1 MMMTASRPMHGDNW
15 TMMSCGL
22 CTELQCWE
30 LSSFVVGCA
39 ECGRRLRQLR
49 SRRDIAGWVEKQVR
63 RSQGKFAPPSAAS
76 NRTMYAHPRW
86 TEKLR
91 KA

>member
-1 MMMTASRPMHGDNW
+1 MMTASRPMHGDNW
-15 TMMSCGL
+15 TMMSCGP

-49 SRRDIAGWVEKQVR
+49 SRRDIAGWVEKRVR

-76 NRTMYAHPRW
+76 NRTMYARPRS